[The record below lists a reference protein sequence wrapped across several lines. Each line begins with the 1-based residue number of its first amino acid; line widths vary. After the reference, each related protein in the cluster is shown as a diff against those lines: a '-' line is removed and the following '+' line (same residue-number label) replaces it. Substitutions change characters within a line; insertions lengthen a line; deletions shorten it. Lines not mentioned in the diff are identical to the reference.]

1 MVSSPFMLYGRE
13 TLNLEMIKEG
23 GKWRIYFSRNI
34 VNPNASHQG
43 KSKKKKGPIT
53 NFLNKFF

>member
-23 GKWRIYFSRNI
+23 GEWRIYFSRNI
-34 VNPNASHQG
+34 VNPQAPRLG
-43 KSKKKKGPIT
+43 KSKKKKGSIT
-53 NFLNKFF
+53 NFLNKLF